1 MSAVQRSHS
10 GLPLLRRSSLLPAV
24 ESLRKQASLLRG
36 QLGRDRVLRSMQL
49 PAP

>member
-1 MSAVQRSHS
+1 MCSNS
-10 GLPLLRRSSLLPAV
+10 GLPLLRCCSFLPAV
-24 ESLRKQASLLRG
+24 ESLRKQISLLRG